1 MKRRISRMTSIKH
14 KSNNKQTMQL
24 ANMQQARGEDVYGEA
39 IEDTLRMNDI
49 QRKHYPS
56 IVMEQENDRVIDAA
70 LAECTNNSVSD
81 RFNVIPLSNGEGDH
95 RITTICKK
103 NHYEETLWDQSR
115 TMVCERKTE
124 WEIVLESG
132 SDV

>member
-1 MKRRISRMTSIKH
+1 MTSIKH

-39 IEDTLRMNDI
+39 IEDTLRMNDL

-81 RFNVIPLSNGEGDH
+81 RFNVILLSNGERTH
-95 RITTICKK
+95 RITTICKMK
-103 NHYEETLWDQSR
+103 
-115 TMVCERKTE
+115 
-124 WEIVLESG
+124 
-132 SDV
+132 

>member
-1 MKRRISRMTSIKH
+1 M
-14 KSNNKQTMQL
+14 
-24 ANMQQARGEDVYGEA
+24 YGEA
-39 IEDTLRMNDI
+39 IEDTLRMNDL

-115 TMVCERKTE
+115 AMVCERKTE

>member
-1 MKRRISRMTSIKH
+1 MCIAR
-14 KSNNKQTMQL
+14 QL
-24 ANMQQARGEDVYGEA
+24 K
-39 IEDTLRMNDI
+39 ILRWNDL

-81 RFNVIPLSNGEGDH
+81 SFNVILLSNGEGAH
-95 RITTICKK
+95 RITTLCKMK
-103 NHYEETLWDQSR
+103 SHYEETLWDQSR
-115 TMVCERKTE
+115 AMVCERKTE

-132 SDV
+132 SYV

>member
-1 MKRRISRMTSIKH
+1 M
-14 KSNNKQTMQL
+14 
-24 ANMQQARGEDVYGEA
+24 YGEA
-39 IEDTLRMNDI
+39 IEDTLRMNDL